1 VTNGHTHQHGD
12 AARSSRLWVLG
23 LASLAM
29 AIAIVAVFVNLES
42 APAVVLTDL
51 LLVAL
56 GGAAVMH
63 FGTGALPAW
72 APWIAAGALSGTALM
87 TVLQIAPWP
96 LAAALAFAAAGFLGA
111 RRKPPRVAARIGIVA
126 LSAAANAT
134 LLWTLLFSEHRPV
147 PPDEYNSLDLRMHG
161 LLADVPLND
170 VWVARLRG
178 GPPGMTMED
187 LRWLLVEGFR
197 QNLNTGFVAV
207 AGLRE
212 LLGSVFRWDDE
223 DCHHPEAS
231 FVHRLTEADRDRSL
245 TGPDESLFVYAFEHE
260 ALMEIRNCTVHA
272 LIGIALARVD
282 DGYDLYWAFYV
293 ERVAW
298 ITPFYMA
305 LINPFRHTVVY
316 PPMIDGIEREW
327 AERWSSSQPDPSATR
342 SDGDQ

>member
-1 VTNGHTHQHGD
+1 MTNGHPHQHGG
-12 AARSSRLWVLG
+12 AARSSLWRVPG
-23 LASLAM
+23 LAGLAT
-29 AIAIVAVFVNLES
+29 AIVGVAVLVNLDS
-42 APAVVLTDL
+42 APAAVLADIV
-51 LLVAL
+51 LVAL
-56 GGAAVMH
+56 V
-63 FGTGALPAW
+63 GTGVMYVGRGRLRRW
-72 APWIAAGALSGTALM
+72 MPWIAAGALSGAALM
-87 TVLQIAPWP
+87 TVLNVAPWP
-96 LAAALAFAAAGFLGA
+96 LAAALAFTAAGFLGA
-111 RRKPPRVAARIGIVA
+111 RHKPPRVAVRIGLVA
-126 LSAAANAT
+126 VSAAANAT

-147 PPDEYNSLDLRMHG
+147 PPGEYESLDLRLHT
-161 LLADVPLND
+161 LLADVPLHD

-212 LLGSVFRWDDE
+212 LLGSAFRWDDDE
-223 DCHHPEAS
+223 CHHPEAS
-231 FVHRLTEADRDRSL
+231 FAHRLTEADRHRSL

-272 LIGIALARVD
+272 LIAIALAPVE

-293 ERVAW
+293 KRVAW
-298 ITPFYMA
+298 ITPLYMA

-327 AERWSSSQPDPSATR
+327 AERWPSSQSDPQAAQ
-342 SDGDQ
+342 SDGVR